1 MKRREFLKTATS
13 TAFTLGAAGNLSSQ
27 LVAQNNSKGEIPR
40 RLLGKRIGFEASIL
54 GLGAAYVGLKEVTH
68 ADAIK
73 IMNHLIDNG
82 VNYFDTAPAYNNSQE
97 KVGMVMKTRRK
108 EVYLATKVAPR
119 DAEGAMR
126 ELENNLKLLQ
136 TDVIDLIQFHGV
148 TEYQDLEKILGPG
161 GALEAMV
168 KARKEG
174 KVRFIGLSN
183 HKAPEVML
191 RALKSYDFDSILC
204 AISAADVHY
213 HDFVKEVVPLA
224 REKGAAVIAM
234 KVIVSGAAKGRI
246 IDYIRYALS
255 LPIDVAIVG
264 SQTMAHAE
272 ESLQAVRNFK
282 PMTNQEK
289 WALEQEAKSL
299 AIPEIMW
306 WKRRA

>member
-1 MKRREFLKTATS
+1 MKRREFLKTTAS
-13 TAFTLGAAGNLSSQ
+13 TALTLGAAGSMSPELIG
-27 LVAQNNSKGEIPR
+27 QNILKGEIPR
-40 RLLGKRIGFEASIL
+40 RPLGKRIGFEASIL
-54 GLGAAYVGLKEVTH
+54 GLGAAYIGLKEVTH
-68 ADAIK
+68 EDAIK
-73 IMNHLIDNG
+73 VINYLIDNG
-82 VNYFDTAPAYNNSQE
+82 VNYMDTAPAYNNSQE
-97 KVGMVMKTRRK
+97 KLGMVMKTRRK
-108 EVYLATKVAPR
+108 EVFLATKVSPR
-119 DAEGAMR
+119 DAQGATL
-126 ELENNLKLLQ
+126 ELEKNLQLLQ

-174 KVRFIGLSN
+174 KVRFIGISN
-183 HKAPEVML
+183 HKAPEVMM

-213 HDFVKEVVPLA
+213 HDFVKEVVPFA
-224 REKGAAVIAM
+224 RKQGAAVIAM

-246 IDYIRYALS
+246 IDYIRYAVS

-282 PMTNQEK
+282 PMTDQEK
-289 WALEQEAKSL
+289 WALEQEAKSI
-299 AIPEIMW
+299 ATPEIMW